1 MTHLTAAIIDD
12 DTVVREGLPLLL
24 TELRGTRTYGDVESF
39 LTEQPLVDVVIQ
51 DLVLTGTG
59 RGPALHGAAAI
70 RLTAAAGYPVLIYT
84 NERRREALAGCLAAG
99 ARGVVHKAE
108 SLTSLRNAITAVAHG
123 DIVITP
129 ALVGLAEVVERRGSL
144 PALTPRQQAV
154 LSARARGEPFQSIA
168 QRLFISKRTAE
179 DHMDVVARKFA
190 DYLRTHSP
198 ADLEHLLALGPG
210 DILDR
215 RAGSTVKDANQPGRH
230 T

>member
-1 MTHLTAAIIDD
+1 MTPELTGLTVAIIDD
-12 DTVVREGLPLLL
+12 DTVIREGLPLLL
-24 TELRGTRTYGDVESF
+24 PDLRLPPTYGDVETF
-39 LTEQPLVDVVIQ
+39 LADRPSVDVVLQ

-59 RGPALHGAAAI
+59 RGRPLQGAAAI
-70 RLTAAAGYPVLIYT
+70 RLTAAGYRVLIYT

-108 SLTSLRNAITAVAHG
+108 SLTALRHAITAVARG

-154 LSARARGEPFQSIA
+154 LSARARGEPFHSIA

-190 DYLRTHSP
+190 DYLRSHSP
-198 ADLEHLLALGPG
+198 ADLERLLALGPG
-210 DILDR
+210 DLLD
-215 RAGSTVKDANQPGRH
+215 DPGR
-230 T
+230 

>member
-1 MTHLTAAIIDD
+1 M
-12 DTVVREGLPLLL
+12 
-24 TELRGTRTYGDVESF
+24 
-39 LTEQPLVDVVIQ
+39 IQ
-51 DLVLTGTG
+51 DLVLAGTG
-59 RGPALHGAAAI
+59 RGQPLHGAAAI
-70 RLTAAAGYPVLIYT
+70 RLTAAAGYRVLIYT

-108 SLTSLRNAITAVAHG
+108 SLTALRHAIIAVAHG
-123 DIVITP
+123 EVVITQ

-144 PALTPRQQAV
+144 PSLTPRQQAV

-198 ADLEHLLALGPG
+198 AAATTP
-210 DILDR
+210 
-215 RAGSTVKDANQPGRH
+215 
-230 T
+230 

>member
-1 MTHLTAAIIDD
+1 MTRPLEELAVAIIDD
-12 DTVVREGLPLLL
+12 DTVIREGLPLLL
-24 TELRGTRTYGDVESF
+24 PEMRRPFTYGDVETF
-39 LTEQPLVDVVIQ
+39 LAEQPPVDVVIQ

-59 RGPALHGAAAI
+59 RVKPLQGASAI
-70 RLTAAAGYPVLIYT
+70 RLTAAEHRVLIYT

-108 SLTSLRNAITAVAHG
+108 SLTSLKLAIAAVAYG
-123 DIVITP
+123 EVVITP

-179 DHMDVVARKFA
+179 DHMDIVAKKFA
-190 DYLRTHSP
+190 DYLRSHSP
-198 ADLEHLLALGPG
+198 ADLERLLALGPG
-210 DILDR
+210 DVLDT
-215 RAGSTVKDANQPGRH
+215 RA
-230 T
+230 